1 MPVATPPVIHKS
13 ASHSTDLCQDGRVVP
28 QPKRKN
34 SKPGAR
40 DGVLAGRTGRTFAGD
55 LLGSCGSSRSEPDH
69 FRKKNIYIY
78 IISESFSKAL
88 GPGTQ
93 HHPTPP
99 GSSGKK
105 NLFGWDFGGPVSF
118 LKSQV
123 FDRPGFS
130 QSLLLIGQEP
140 GLLSP
145 TRPGLCFRTC
155 QNLSWN
161 PLATYTEH

>member
-78 IISESFSKAL
+78 HIRVFFKSFGSRNPAPSNTTGKLWQEESVWL
-88 GPGTQ
+88 GLRRAGEFLEK
-93 HHPTPP
+93 
-99 GSSGKK
+99 SSVRQTRFFTI
-105 NLFGWDFGGPVSF
+105 LA
-118 LKSQV
+118 
-123 FDRPGFS
+123 FDRSGAWS
-130 QSLLLIGQEP
+130 S
-140 GLLSP
+140 
-145 TRPGLCFRTC
+145 
-155 QNLSWN
+155 
-161 PLATYTEH
+161 

>member
-1 MPVATPPVIHKS
+1 MHPTRLTSARMGVWSLSPSGRTPS
-13 ASHSTDLCQDGRVVP
+13 QA
-28 QPKRKN
+28 
-34 SKPGAR
+34 PGMAYWP
-40 DGVLAGRTGRTFAGD
+40 GVLAVRLQGICWDHVGHRD
-55 LLGSCGSSRSEPDH
+55 PNLIISE
-69 FRKKNIYIY
+69 KKIYIY